1 MKTSSEPDSLQSPAG
16 VVVVAVPSK
25 KQTLWCRAA
34 TRLLLSG
41 WNLGKEGSGLSESIV
56 DWHFVRLLGFVHVYG
71 LPPILAPSLAG

>member
-34 TRLLLSG
+34 TRLLSG
-41 WNLGKEGSGLSESIV
+41 WNLGKEGSGLSESIG

-71 LPPILAPSLAG
+71 LPPTLAPSLAG